1 MNEKHRRNYESAF
14 DCFAVVWMAS
24 CDHSLVFFF
33 NALAYNLESGSDDAY
48 VYDLL
53 QTRKEEQQ
61 FAKVK
66 EIREILLQCALLLT
80 DLVVGWGYIMLFL
93 ILPFRMAISYLF
105 YYYSLQHRG

>member
-1 MNEKHRRNYESAF
+1 MKNTEGIMNLLSIALLLFGWHRAIILLS
-14 DCFAVVWMAS
+14 
-24 CDHSLVFFF
+24 FFF